1 VPTAAEV
8 LSELQSGN
16 ARFTRGESRHP
27 RQDAGR
33 RAELTGSQAPLA
45 LVLSCSDSRVPGE
58 IVFDQGLGDLFVVRT
73 AGQVLDDAVLGSV
86 EFGVAVLGVPLV
98 VVLGHEG
105 CGAVRAT
112 LDVLAGAPFPKGH
125 IARLV
130 EMVTPSALAARENG
144 ETSLDQVVAE
154 HARRTGS
161 SLVERAP
168 ALAARVANGSCS
180 VASMQYH
187 LGEGAVELLDVIG
200 ALASAA

>member
-1 VPTAAEV
+1 VPTATDA
-8 LSELQSGN
+8 LSELQAGN
-16 ARFTRGESRHP
+16 LRFTRGESRHP

-33 RAELTGSQAPLA
+33 RAELTGSQAPRA
-45 LVLSCSDSRVPGE
+45 LVLSCSDSRVPAE

-86 EFGVAVLGVPLV
+86 EFGVVVLNVPLV
-98 VVLGHEG
+98 VVLGHES

-130 EMVTPSALAARENG
+130 ELVTPSALAARERN

-154 HARRTGS
+154 HARRTAV
-161 SLVERAP
+161 SLVERSP
-168 ALAARVANGSCS
+168 ALAARVDDGSCT
-180 VASMQYH
+180 VVSMQYR
-187 LGEGAVELLDVIG
+187 LGEGAVELLARIGDV
-200 ALASAA
+200 ASAA